1 MEKKC
6 GTHLYR
12 CETAPQA
19 GTVIAQPRLALHHSG
34 AQRCC
39 VRCAPQHEGLTNI
52 CAHPLDLY
60 RTIPY
65 MYCGMGHLVRTPQ
78 IRWYC
83 FATECHSR
91 IRACLGESAP
101 SKLDR

>member
-39 VRCAPQHEGLTNI
+39 VRCAPQHEGDRRRLSVWFDAGW
-52 CAHPLDLY
+52 CHPLQ
-60 RTIPY
+60 R
-65 MYCGMGHLVRTPQ
+65 
-78 IRWYC
+78 
-83 FATECHSR
+83 
-91 IRACLGESAP
+91 ESVLCRSWA
-101 SKLDR
+101 LDVEENFFSTNSFTRLITW